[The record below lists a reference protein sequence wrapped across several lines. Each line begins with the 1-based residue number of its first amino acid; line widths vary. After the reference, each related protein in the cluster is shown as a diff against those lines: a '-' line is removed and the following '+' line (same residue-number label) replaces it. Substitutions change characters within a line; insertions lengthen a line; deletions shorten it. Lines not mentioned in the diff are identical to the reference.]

1 MARSR
6 ARWWGRAGV
15 QDPVVLPDS
24 GVRVERSTIER
35 HLMSSKSDPFNRSPL
50 TLADIR
56 ADGDL
61 RSRIEAWQ
69 AARLARD

>member
-1 MARSR
+1 M
-6 ARWWGRAGV
+6 
-15 QDPVVLPDS
+15 QDPVVLPGS

-50 TLADIR
+50 TLADVR
-56 ADGDL
+56 PDGYL